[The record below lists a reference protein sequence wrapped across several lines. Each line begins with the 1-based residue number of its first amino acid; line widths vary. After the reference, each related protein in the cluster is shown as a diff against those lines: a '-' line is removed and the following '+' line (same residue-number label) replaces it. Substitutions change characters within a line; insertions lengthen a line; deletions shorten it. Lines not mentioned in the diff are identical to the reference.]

1 MFENTNSY
9 ARGIEYSHKHFM
21 EKFCAIAET
30 SKKLMDMTDSM
41 NLAPSDV
48 DGTKDYIAEQIM
60 KIIEDVSEA
69 ELIFD
74 EINTI
79 VID

>member
-1 MFENTNSY
+1 
-9 ARGIEYSHKHFM
+9 M
-21 EKFCAIAET
+21 EKLCSIAET

-41 NLAPSDV
+41 NLAPSDI
-48 DGTKDYIAEQIM
+48 DGTKDFIAEQIM
-60 KIIEDVSEA
+60 KIIEETSEA

>member
-1 MFENTNSY
+1 
-9 ARGIEYSHKHFM
+9 M
-21 EKFCAIAET
+21 EKLCGIAET

-41 NLAPSDV
+41 NLAPSDI
-48 DGTKDYIAEQIM
+48 DGTKDFIAEQIM
-60 KIIEDVSEA
+60 KLIVDTSEA
-69 ELIFD
+69 EMIFD

>member
-1 MFENTNSY
+1 MQAPRT
-9 ARGIEYSHKHFM
+9 
-21 EKFCAIAET
+21 AET
-30 SKKLMDMTDSM
+30 SKKLMDLTDSM
-41 NLAPSDV
+41 NLAPSDI

-60 KIIEDVSEA
+60 KLIEDTSGA
-69 ELIFD
+69 ETIFD

>member
-1 MFENTNSY
+1 MFENSY
-9 ARGIEYSHKHFM
+9 ARGIVHPNKHFM
-21 EKFCAIAET
+21 EKLYSIAET

-48 DGTKDYIAEQIM
+48 DGTKDFIAEQIM
-60 KIIEDVSEA
+60 KIIEDASEA
-69 ELIFD
+69 EMTFD

>member
-1 MFENTNSY
+1 MFENTY
-9 ARGIEYSHKHFM
+9 ARGIVHPNKHFM
-21 EKFCAIAET
+21 EKLYSIAET

-48 DGTKDYIAEQIM
+48 DGTKDFIAEQIM
-60 KIIEDVSEA
+60 KIVEDSSVSDTA
-69 ELIFD
+69 SD
-74 EINTI
+74 EIYTI

>member
-1 MFENTNSY
+1 
-9 ARGIEYSHKHFM
+9 M
-21 EKFCAIAET
+21 EKLCSIAET

-48 DGTKDYIAEQIM
+48 DGTKDFIAEQIM
-60 KIIEDVSEA
+60 KIIEETSEA

>member
-1 MFENTNSY
+1 
-9 ARGIEYSHKHFM
+9 M
-21 EKFCAIAET
+21 EKLCSIAET

-48 DGTKDYIAEQIM
+48 DGTKDFIAVQIM
-60 KIIEDVSEA
+60 KIIEETSEA

>member
-1 MFENTNSY
+1 MFENTY
-9 ARGIEYSHKHFM
+9 ARGIAHPNKHFM
-21 EKFCAIAET
+21 EKLCSIAET

-48 DGTKDYIAEQIM
+48 DGTKDFIAEQIM
-60 KIIEDVSEA
+60 KIIADASEA
-69 ELIFD
+69 EMIFD

>member
-1 MFENTNSY
+1 MFENTY
-9 ARGIEYSHKHFM
+9 ARGIVHPNKHFM
-21 EKFCAIAET
+21 EKLCSIAET

-48 DGTKDYIAEQIM
+48 DGTKDFIAEQIM
-60 KIIEDVSEA
+60 KIIEDASEA
-69 ELIFD
+69 EMTFD

-79 VID
+79 AID

>member
-1 MFENTNSY
+1 MFENTY
-9 ARGIEYSHKHFM
+9 AKGIVHPNKYFM
-21 EKFCAIAET
+21 EKLCSIAET

-48 DGTKDYIAEQIM
+48 DGTKDFIAEQIM
-60 KIIEDVSEA
+60 KIIGDASDA
-69 ELIFD
+69 EMIFD

>member
-1 MFENTNSY
+1 MFENTY
-9 ARGIEYSHKHFM
+9 ARGNKYSHKHLM
-21 EKFCAIAET
+21 EKLCGIAET

-41 NLAPSDV
+41 NLAPSDI
-48 DGTKDYIAEQIM
+48 DGTKDFIAEQIM
-60 KIIEDVSEA
+60 NLIVDTSEA
-69 ELIFD
+69 EMIFD

>member
-1 MFENTNSY
+1 MIENTY
-9 ARGIEYSHKHFM
+9 ARRNAHPYKRFM
-21 EKFCAIAET
+21 EKLCGIAET
-30 SKKLMDMTDSM
+30 SKKLMDLTDSM
-41 NLAPSDV
+41 NLAPSDI

-60 KIIEDVSEA
+60 KLIADTSDA
-69 ELIFD
+69 ETIFD

>member
-1 MFENTNSY
+1 MFENTY
-9 ARGIEYSHKHFM
+9 ARGIKYSHKHFM
-21 EKFCAIAET
+21 EKLCSIAET

-48 DGTKDYIAEQIM
+48 DGTKDFIAEQIM
-60 KIIEDVSEA
+60 KIIEETSEA